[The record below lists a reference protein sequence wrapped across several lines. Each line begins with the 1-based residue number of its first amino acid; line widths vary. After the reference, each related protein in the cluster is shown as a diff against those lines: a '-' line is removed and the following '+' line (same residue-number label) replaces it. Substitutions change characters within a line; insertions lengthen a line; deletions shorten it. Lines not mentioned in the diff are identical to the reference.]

1 MHINENSYGYFLS
14 KFTIFN
20 MLQMRGKE
28 KKRKEKYILYRL
40 LIILSPKL
48 LKIIPCKDIAEI

>member
-1 MHINENSYGYFLS
+1 MHINENSYGYLLS

-40 LIILSPKL
+40 LIIFISKVI
-48 LKIIPCKDIAEI
+48 KNNSM